1 MIGNASIIK
10 LINRDENLH
19 GGFTRFLLNIEENPD
34 EGFSDCKKE
43 CEETVYKMWEDAA
56 NEENGLS
63 TYLKMVI

>member
-19 GGFTRFLLNIEENPD
+19 GGFTRFLLKTLEENPD
-34 EGFSDCKKE
+34 EGFSEIAKE

-56 NEENGLS
+56 NEEIEWAK
-63 TYLKMVI
+63 YF